1 MKILS
6 KILGLCK
13 KKHNPFIVKVGD
25 FIYDTIMN
33 EWVFVWHYNSSNDIQ
48 AFMLSNGDMC
58 TYDGWSESTE
68 TYRYRSSS
76 KPGELLPIIKYND
89 IVEFIHQNKKYK
101 GYYENY
107 KELIDEYCTSIR
119 YFNII
124 KTNVR

>member
-89 IVEFIHQNKKYK
+89 IVEFIIKIK
-101 GYYENY
+101 
-107 KELIDEYCTSIR
+107 SIKDIMK
-119 YFNII
+119 II
-124 KTNVR
+124 KNL